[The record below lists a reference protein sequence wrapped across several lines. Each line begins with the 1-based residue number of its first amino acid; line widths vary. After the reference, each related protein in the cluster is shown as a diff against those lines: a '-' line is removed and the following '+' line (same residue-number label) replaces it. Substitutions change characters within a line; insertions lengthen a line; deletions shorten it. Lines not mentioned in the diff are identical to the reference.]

1 MKSETVMLSG
11 LFAACLLVCA
21 LVLGSM
27 LTMHPAAAHVLATT
41 NSACAATTVN
51 TPCPLSRS

>member
-27 LTMHPAAAHVLATT
+27 LTMHPVATSTLATA
-41 NSACAATTVN
+41 NGACVATTAT
-51 TPCPLSRS
+51 TPCPLPRG